1 MQIAGTSIAT
11 HGRRT
16 SAQSPAGGRGA
27 ARGKAP
33 VRPPPTYTLSSLA
46 TSYAFLQVTL
56 RSHASAHAHTHSVR
70 TACVGRPR
78 VLSKLTHTIA
88 VQGAHARLGAES
100 PVLKLP
106 PDALRLI
113 VRHMLVRDSCPVRA
127 EVKYREHVPRR
138 EGRDQEDYYR
148 TLTLKTDSS
157 FTDYYEH
164 LWDLREEWVTE
175 GVSVNVYGGTYM
187 IDAPELHLH
196 YTKLVSQVDDV
207 VMAREKLDEPKPLE
221 EAQRVCRTGALS
233 ADRKT
238 VEVEPYGAVGGMHLA
253 TLRSDARIRD
263 HGGGPYA

>member
-1 MQIAGTSIAT
+1 MRGRKEPGGGKFREQARHERGLPAQAVDTLSAQAGEMQIAGTSIAT
-11 HGRRT
+11 HGRGT
-16 SAQSPAGGRGA
+16 SARTPAGGRGA

-33 VRPPPTYTLSSLA
+33 VRPPPTYTRSSLA
-46 TSYAFLQVTL
+46 ASYAFLQGT
-56 RSHASAHAHTHSVR
+56 
-70 TACVGRPR
+70 
-78 VLSKLTHTIA
+78 
-88 VQGAHARLGAES
+88 HARLGAES

-138 EGRDQEDYYR
+138 EGRDEEDYYR